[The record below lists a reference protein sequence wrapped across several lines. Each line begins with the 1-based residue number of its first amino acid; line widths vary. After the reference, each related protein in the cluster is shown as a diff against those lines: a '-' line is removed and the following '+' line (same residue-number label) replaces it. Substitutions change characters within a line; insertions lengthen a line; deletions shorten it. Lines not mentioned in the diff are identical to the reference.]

1 VVQYI
6 WEFEARPEKI
16 ADFER
21 FYSASGPWAALF
33 RRCPGFLG
41 TSLLRDAESPARFLT
56 IDRWDSAASRH
67 AMREQFSAEYET
79 LDRDCEALTESET
92 RIGVFESQPAT

>member
-1 VVQYI
+1 MVEYI
-6 WEFEARPEKI
+6 WEFQARPERI
-16 ADFER
+16 AQFEK
-21 FYSASGPWAALF
+21 FYAATGEWAALF

-41 TSLLRDAESPARFLT
+41 TSLLRDTESPARFLI
-56 IDRWDSAASRH
+56 IDRWDTAASHH

-79 LDRDCEALTESET
+79 LDRACESLTESET

>member
-1 VVQYI
+1 VVEYI
-6 WEFEARPEKI
+6 WEFQARPDRIAQFEK
-16 ADFER
+16 
-21 FYSASGPWAALF
+21 FYAATGEWAALF

-41 TSLLRDAESPARFLT
+41 TSLLRDTESPARFLT
-56 IDRWDSAASRH
+56 IDRWDTAASHH

-79 LDRDCEALTESET
+79 LDRACESLTESET